1 MAENLG
7 VVIEKLRRA
16 YGEPEPPY
24 TTDPFEMI
32 LFENVA
38 YLVDDEHRVGAFENL
53 RNVVGLQPE
62 DILSASP
69 EQFKSVAALAGSNKQ
84 GQIAKLIRSAEIVR
98 EAFDGDLRKTLKLPL
113 KKAVSALKKFPS
125 IGEPGAEKIIL
136 FTRTFPFF
144 ALESNGLRVLIR
156 IGFADEQINYSAMYR
171 AVQRAVS
178 DQIPD
183 DFDWLIDAYQLLKK
197 HGQQTCKRTN
207 PFCGKCAIAVLCE
220 YSSSRKR

>member
-1 MAENLG
+1 MAKHLG
-7 VVIEKLRRA
+7 VVIEKLRSA

-84 GQIAKLIRSAEIVR
+84 GQ
-98 EAFDGDLRKTLKLPL
+98 LPSL
-113 KKAVSALKKFPS
+113 
-125 IGEPGAEKIIL
+125 
-136 FTRTFPFF
+136 
-144 ALESNGLRVLIR
+144 
-156 IGFADEQINYSAMYR
+156 
-171 AVQRAVS
+171 
-178 DQIPD
+178 
-183 DFDWLIDAYQLLKK
+183 
-197 HGQQTCKRTN
+197 
-207 PFCGKCAIAVLCE
+207 
-220 YSSSRKR
+220 